1 MTPMPDS
8 LTLAAPAKVNL
19 FLHVIGR
26 RPDGYHL
33 LQSVFELID
42 WSDEV
47 RLSKGPGTEI
57 TRKGDLIGPAEQDL
71 AVRAARA
78 LQATP
83 RWRAKGSPGAAIEVR
98 KEIPAGAG
106 LGGGS
111 SDAATTLMGL
121 NRLWGLGL
129 SQGQLAEIGLGL
141 GADVPF
147 FIHGAPAFVEGVG
160 EKLSAIASRQ
170 RWLVLAVPR
179 TPVATGAVFGAPEL
193 TRNTKPLKIEGFAE
207 AAALPVWVF
216 GQNDLE
222 PVTQAKFPEVGILLG
237 EFRRLAETEKIAP
250 AAVRMSGSGGAVFCS
265 APDFQAAERLYQGMQ
280 AFQKSVQGQCL
291 AHLRICKT
299 LVRHPAQSH

>member
-1 MTPMPDS
+1 MNTPLILP
-8 LTLAAPAKVNL
+8 APAKVNL

-47 RLSKGPGTEI
+47 RLIALPGPEI
-57 TRKGDLIGPAEQDL
+57 TRTGDLLGPAEQDL
-71 AVRAARA
+71 AVRAAKA
-78 LQATP
+78 LQATQA
-83 RWRAKGSPGAAIEVR
+83 WKEKGGPGAAIEVR
-98 KEIPAGAG
+98 KSIPAGAG

-111 SDAATTLMGL
+111 SDAASTLMGL
-121 NRLWGLGL
+121 NRLWGLDL
-129 SQGQLAEIGLGL
+129 SQQSLAEVGLGL

-147 FIHGAPAFVEGVG
+147 FIHGASAFVEGIG
-160 EKLSAIASRQ
+160 EKLTPVQSRE
-170 RWLVLAVPR
+170 RWLVVAVPQ
-179 TPVATGAVFGAPEL
+179 TLVATGPVFSAPEL

-222 PVTQAKFPEVGILLG
+222 PVTQARFPEVDVLLG
-237 EFRRLAETEKIAP
+237 QFRRLAENEKIAVE
-250 AAVRMSGSGGAVFCS
+250 AVRMSGSGGAVFCS
-265 APDFQAAERLYQGMQ
+265 APDVQTAERLHQGMQ

-291 AHLRICKT
+291 AHLKLCKT
-299 LVRHPAQSH
+299 LVRHPAQSLLL